1 MVNSHPRRTCIP
13 AMAMGMTKSN
23 RHDHDSSINNS
34 REVADIPQER
44 DFTGTPYIP
53 IYVTLPL
60 GIINSDCEIVDV
72 DGLLNQ
78 PNTLKSTNIDGVTIE
93 CWWGIVYFDLMRSFR
108 MVFNEFF
115 ENGSI
120 SQIEIGL
127 GPRGELR
134 YPSHSAKFGWKYP
147 GIGEFQCYDKYLFKS
162 LQKAAETW
170 GASSF
175 GKGSEDTGSINSI
188 PQNTEFFHDDGEY
201 TSFYGSFFS
210 RWYFQ
215 VLIDHADQVLGLAH
229 LAFRGIPIA
238 AKLPGIHWWRNTNSH
253 AAELTAGFY
262 YRCYSQ
268 VASMLKRLESTLN
281 FACLEVRTRDEERE
295 FLKALADPKIPV
307 GEKEFLQAS
316 ADPNKLVFEVLIAAW
331 DADIPAA
338 GENARPIYHREGYNR
353 ILENAK
359 PLGDPSCRCRLS
371 VCNYLRLGPTL
382 LEKHNFM
389 EFERFVRKM
398 HGGHP
403 FN

>member
-1 MVNSHPRRTCIP
+1 MAAAFSSIRISASLTANYRQIGIPAAKGIMVNSHPRRTCIP

-53 IYVTLPL
+53 IYVTLP
-60 GIINSDCEIVDV
+60 
-72 DGLLNQ
+72 
-78 PNTLKSTNIDGVTIE
+78 
-93 CWWGIVYFDLMRSFR
+93 VYFDLMRSFR

-175 GKGSEDTGSINSI
+175 DKGSENTGSINSI
-188 PQNTEFFHDDGEY
+188 PQNTEFFNTEFFHDDGEY
-201 TSFYGSFFS
+201 ISFYGSFFS

-268 VASMLKRLESTLN
+268 VASMLKRRESTLN
-281 FACLEVRTRDEERE
+281 FACFEVRTRDEERE

-307 GEKEFLQAS
+307 
-316 ADPNKLVFEVLIAAW
+316 LIAAW

-338 GENARPIYHREGYNR
+338 GENARTIYRREGYNR

>member
-1 MVNSHPRRTCIP
+1 MQGNSGDDVYIPLPQRVMEIGYNNPDIFFTDKEQRRNHECLTWGIDRERVLRRRT
-13 AMAMGMTKSN
+13 A
-23 RHDHDSSINNS
+23 H
-34 REVADIPQER
+34 E
-44 DFTGTPYIP
+44 
-53 IYVTLPL
+53 
-60 GIINSDCEIVDV
+60 
-72 DGLLNQ
+72 
-78 PNTLKSTNIDGVTIE
+78 
-93 CWWGIVYFDLMRSFR
+93 VYFDLMRSFR

-175 GKGSEDTGSINSI
+175 GKGSENTGSINSI

-268 VASMLKRLESTLN
+268 VASMLKRRESTLN
-281 FACLEVRTRDEERE
+281 FACFEVRTRDEERE

-338 GENARPIYHREGYNR
+338 GENARTIYHREGYNR